1 MKRTPKQ
8 TVTRLLQNYERDDQG
23 VVDQLFEHVYEE
35 LHRIARA
42 RRYQWQGNNTLNT
55 TAILHDA
62 YLKLVDQS
70 VIEWQSRSHFFSAAS
85 KAMRHILINY
95 ARDQNRQKRGGD
107 QQRVSFER
115 LNLAASGEINFS
127 DDYNEALLMLDEAL
141 KRLEKENQRL
151 STIVECRFFGGM
163 TIKETAASLG
173 VSPSTVKRGWK
184 TAQLWIYRELQNKLE
199 S

>member
-1 MKRTPKQ
+1 MEKTPRHSI
-8 TVTRLLQNYERDDQG
+8 TRLLQNYEGDDQE
-23 VVDQLFEHVYEE
+23 VVNDLFELVYGE
-35 LHRIARA
+35 LHRIAHA

-55 TAILHDA
+55 TAILHEA
-62 YLKLVDQS
+62 YLKLVDPS
-70 VIEWQSRSHFFSAAS
+70 VIEWQSRSHFFAAAS
-85 KAMRHILINY
+85 KAMRHILMNY

-127 DDYNEALLMLDEAL
+127 DDNNEVLLMLDEAL
-141 KRLEKENQRL
+141 KRLEGENQRL

-163 TIKETAASLG
+163 TIKETAVSLG

-184 TAQLWIYRELQNKLE
+184 TAQLWIYRELQNKPE
-199 S
+199 P